1 VGDASPGRLTMPSTF
16 AVTANAVLGTSAVGP
31 ASSGVTFL
39 GGNNP
44 PLTIGSGVTRR
55 TMKAFVT
62 SIIAFF
68 ALLALPALTGCTVV
82 APEVGQQAVLVEKPV
97 FFGHGG
103 VDPTPVATGRTY
115 AALSTDPIY
124 VEMRPVQ
131 YDLKANDFMS
141 SDGVP
146 LDFDATVRLQ
156 VNDSVTLIRNFGVD
170 WYRVNVEREFS
181 NLLRQEV
188 RQHTM
193 NDTAIST
200 TAVDTIDT
208 TVGTGLATYLAKAKL
223 PVTLINVTVGRA
235 LPPDAI
241 KHQRIETAQQEQ
253 RVLTEGQT
261 KLAEDAR
268 KAAEQSRADADN
280 AYRNALGL
288 SPQQFIQL
296 ETIHMQQAVCGPQ
309 KDGHPTPCTFILNG
323 TNSSPIL
330 DARK

>member
-1 VGDASPGRLTMPSTF
+1 M
-16 AVTANAVLGTSAVGP
+16 
-31 ASSGVTFL
+31 
-39 GGNNP
+39 
-44 PLTIGSGVTRR
+44 
-55 TMKAFVT
+55 
-62 SIIAFF
+62 
-68 ALLALPALTGCTVV
+68 
-82 APEVGQQAVLVEKPV
+82 
-97 FFGHGG
+97 
-103 VDPTPVATGRTY
+103 
-115 AALSTDPIY
+115 
-124 VEMRPVQ
+124 
-131 YDLKANDFMS
+131 
-141 SDGVP
+141 
-146 LDFDATVRLQ
+146 
-156 VNDSVTLIRNFGVD
+156 
-170 WYRVNVEREFS
+170 
-181 NLLRQEV
+181 
-188 RQHTM
+188 
-193 NDTAIST
+193 
-200 TAVDTIDT
+200 
-208 TVGTGLATYLAKAKL
+208 
-223 PVTLINVTVGRA
+223 TLINVTVGRA